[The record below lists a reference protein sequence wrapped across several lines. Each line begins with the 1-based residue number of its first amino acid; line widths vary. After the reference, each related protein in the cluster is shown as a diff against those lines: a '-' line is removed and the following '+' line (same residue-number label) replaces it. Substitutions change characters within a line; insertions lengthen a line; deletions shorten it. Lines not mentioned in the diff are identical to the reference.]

1 MVPGCHQT
9 LQKALDGLE
18 WTPVFSTTP
27 EHGSVDGL
35 NTCET
40 VMAMMSVGYLSHKPQ
55 VLNASLAALL
65 AALLAAHGYLAAI
78 LLNSSTSLMR

>member
-55 VLNASLAALL
+55 SPECVSCGAPCGAPCRTWLPGSHSAEFI
-65 AALLAAHGYLAAI
+65 H
-78 LLNSSTSLMR
+78 